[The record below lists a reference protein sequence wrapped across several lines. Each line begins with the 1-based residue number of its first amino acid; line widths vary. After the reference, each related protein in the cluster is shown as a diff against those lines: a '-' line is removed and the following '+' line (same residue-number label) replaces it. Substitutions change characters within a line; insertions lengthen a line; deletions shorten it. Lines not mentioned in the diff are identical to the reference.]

1 MKESNFPKD
10 TFPKSTLPNKA
21 KWVEL
26 TGSSIVDGKNRNIS
40 KMLKL
45 IL

>member
-10 TFPKSTLPNKA
+10 TFPEGTLPNKA

-26 TGSSIVDGKNRNIS
+26 TGSSIVNEKKQKYI
-40 KMLKL
+40 
-45 IL
+45 

>member
-26 TGSSIVDGKNRNIS
+26 TGSSIVDGKNKYI
-40 KMLKL
+40 
-45 IL
+45 